1 MNKIDRLRAQLKRID
16 VKIGEL
22 MSHRVD
28 VEEEFAEA
36 IARDANRC
44 PQHRPRGKNPCAVC
58 GR

>member
-1 MNKIDRLRAQLKRID
+1 MSKVDRLRAQLWKID
-16 VKIGEL
+16 VRIGEL

-36 IARDANRC
+36 IAADANRC
-44 PQHRPRGKNPCAVC
+44 PQHRPRGSKPCAVC